1 MAENKTQKTDADVDA
16 FLATVEHETRREDAR
31 RVCELMREVTG
42 EEPSMWGDAI
52 IGFGDYD
59 YRYASGREGNWFR
72 VGLSPRKQNLTVY
85 FMDGFDRHRDLLADL
100 GPHKTSVS
108 CLYVTRLERID
119 EAVLVEMIRRSW
131 EAGAMGE
138 STD

>member
-1 MAENKTQKTDADVDA
+1 MGENKTQKTDADVEA
-16 FLATVEHETRREDAR
+16 FLATVEHDTRRKDAR

-52 IGFGDYD
+52 IGFGDYE